1 MTTQPRLF
9 DMPIPGVSHY
19 GTPIPN
25 PQQSPTPLADAVA
38 MQERAAGILSPA
50 SALPVLPYGGEVPH
64 NDTDTSWAAAKAMKV
79 KAHTW
84 QAKVLLVL
92 DKHGPLSD
100 ETIERLLDCVATRT
114 SRPRRRELA
123 RAGFVQDSDMRCE
136 SAISGLQVILWEL
149 TAKGAQLAVQLKEA
163 EMAK

>member
-1 MTTQPRLF
+1 MTQAALF
-9 DMPIPGVSHY
+9 PD
-19 GTPIPN
+19 
-25 PQQSPTPLADAVA
+25 PQQSQPPLADAVA
-38 MQERAAGILSPA
+38 MQEAGVSARNAAGNIPVAAPPA

-79 KAHTW
+79 KAGTW

-123 RAGFVQDSDMRCE
+123 RAGFVQDSDLRCK

-149 TAKGAQLAVQLKEA
+149 TAKGAGLVSQFKEE
-163 EMAK
+163 EMEK

>member
-1 MTTQPRLF
+1 MTQAALF
-9 DMPIPGVSHY
+9 PD
-19 GTPIPN
+19 
-25 PQQSPTPLADAVA
+25 PQQSPAPLADAVA
-38 MQERAAGILSPA
+38 MQEAGVSARNASGVIPVQPPPA
-50 SALPVLPYGGEVPH
+50 SALPIFPYGGEVPH

-79 KAHTW
+79 KVSAW

-123 RAGFVQDSDMRCE
+123 AAGFVQDSDLRCK
-136 SAISGLQVILWEL
+136 SAISGLLVICWEL
-149 TAKGAQLAVQLKEA
+149 TAKGAELALQLKEA
-163 EMAK
+163 EMEQ